1 MTFRNRTLAA
11 SAVVALAS
19 AVSVPALAA
28 GTPAGT
34 QITNT
39 AGVTYTIN
47 SIAQTGSSATDTLT
61 VDRVVR
67 FTLVETGGVTTVVT
81 PGQTLASAPFTLTNT
96 SNAPLDFG
104 LAAAQVSGGLAAH
117 GGMDSFDLTG
127 GAIYND
133 VNNNA
138 LYDSGTDTLIG
149 HLDEVPADGIRN
161 FLYVADV
168 PAGLAH
174 AQLAGVTITAT
185 AQEAGTVGTQ
195 GAIVTQTSGANT
207 IGLDTVFDDGQGVT
221 DLARDG
227 KLSVADDFTVTNA
240 TVTISRTNKI
250 IQNIVEGTTNA
261 KAIPSAL
268 VEYCMIV
275 SNAANSADAAN
286 LTITDQMASTLTY
299 DSSFGVWVNGTVT
312 NGVCNNDGTKTGSH
326 AAGQITGTIGDLPSG
341 TERTVR
347 YRATVN

>member
-11 SAVVALAS
+11 SAILALAS
-19 AVSVPALAA
+19 AASAPALAA
-28 GTPAGT
+28 GTTAGT
-34 QITNT
+34 EITNT

-47 SIAQTGSSATDTLT
+47 SIAQTGVTATDTVT

-67 FTLVETGGVTTVVT
+67 FTLTEHGGVTTVVT
-81 PGQTLASAPFTLTNT
+81 PGQTLASAAFTLTNT
-96 SNAPLDFG
+96 SNAKLDFG
-104 LAAAQVSGGLAAH
+104 LSGSQINGALAAH
-117 GGMDSFDLTG
+117 GGTDSFDLTG

-133 VNNNA
+133 VNGNGT
-138 LYDSGTDTLIG
+138 YDGGTDTLVTYF
-149 HLDEVPADGIRN
+149 DEVPADAIRN

-174 AQLAGVTITAT
+174 AQVAGIHVTAT
-185 AQEAGTVGTQ
+185 ALESGGIGTQ
-195 GAIVTQTSGANT
+195 GAALTQTTGGNT
-207 IGLDTVFDDGQGVT
+207 AGVDTVFADIAGVS
-221 DLARDG
+221 DAERDATV
-227 KLSVADDFTVTNA
+227 SVADDFTVTNA
-240 TVTISRTNKI
+240 TVTITRTNKI
-250 IQNIVEGTTNA
+250 VENVVEGSDNP

-286 LTITDQMASTLTY
+286 LTITDQMAATITY

-312 NGVCNNDGTKTGSH
+312 NGVCNNDGANSGSH
-326 AAGQITGTIGDLPSG
+326 DAGKITGTIGDLPAG